1 MIDLNR
7 PWTCALALTLSLGL
21 AGCPVADDDPIAND
35 DDTVGDDDDSV
46 AASDTIYDTAV
57 AAGDFSTLIAALDAA
72 GLDAVLDDADAGPFT
87 VFAPT
92 DAAFAALPGGLVNKL
107 LADTSLLTTILNYH
121 VVEGAVDSATVVGL
135 DSATTLQGED
145 VTIEVDGNNVS
156 INGANVTVVDIEAS
170 NGIIHVI
177 DAVIVPPS
185 IDLPKDI
192 VDTAIG
198 AGNFDTLVAAVQAAG
213 LEDTLRGDGPF
224 TVFAPTDDA
233 FNALPAGLVGKLL
246 ADTDTLSSILTYHV
260 VTGEVDAATVVGL
273 SEATTVQGENV
284 TIAVDGDGVLL
295 NGNARVTV
303 TDIVASNGIIHVI
316 DAVIVP
322 PSVTLLQDIVDTAI
336 GAGFTELANA
346 LVATG
351 LDANLRG
358 EGPFTVFAP
367 TDAAFQA
374 VQSTVAGLTT
384 QQLTDVLL
392 YHVVSG
398 EVDAATVVGLTEATT
413 LQGENISIDASS
425 GVVLNGNATVT
436 TTDVEASNG
445 LIHIIDAVIL
455 PPSFQ

>member
-1 MIDLNR
+1 MFDFNR
-7 PWTCALALTLSLGL
+7 PWAYALTLTLSLGL
-21 AGCPVADDDPIAND
+21 VGCPAAND
-35 DDTVGDDDDSV
+35 DDSVSNDDDATGDDDDSV
-46 AASDTIYDTAV
+46 VTTETIYDTAV
-57 AAGDFSTLIAALDAA
+57 AAGDFSTLIAAVDAA
-72 GLDAVLDDADAGPFT
+72 GLDATLDDPAAGPLT

-107 LADTSLLTTILNYH
+107 LADTELLTAILTYH
-121 VVEGAVDSATVVGL
+121 AVDGAVDSATVVGL

-177 DAVIVPPS
+177 DAVLVPPS
-185 IDLPKDI
+185 IDLPQDI

-198 AGNFDTLVAAVQAAG
+198 AGTFTTLVAAVQAAG

-260 VTGEVDAATVVGL
+260 VSGEVDAATVVGL
-273 SEATTVQGENV
+273 TEATTVQGEDV
-284 TIAVDGDGVLL
+284 TIAVDRDGVLL

-322 PSVTLLQDIVDTAI
+322 PSVTLPQDIVDTAI

-374 VQSTVAGLTT
+374 VQNTVDGLTT
-384 QQLTDVLL
+384 EQLTDVLL

-413 LQGENISIDASS
+413 DRKS
-425 GVVLNGNATVT
+425 VV
-436 TTDVEASNG
+436 
-445 LIHIIDAVIL
+445 
-455 PPSFQ
+455 